1 MATSVKNNS
10 RSGATNYPLITGEVS
25 ADRPVTGR
33 LPGNGPSPS
42 TRVLSFG
49 QLPGA
54 SVFLILIIM
63 LLNTASCNAPEA
75 DTPYSIREQ
84 IEDYRRQIASFNR
97 EIQLLEKKLEQM
109 GEPPQNNRALN
120 VTVSEVERGP
130 FENYIRIN
138 GSAEAVN
145 QAMISPEINGQ
156 VRRIVV
162 SKGDRVTSGQVLAR
176 LNTSVIEGNIQELK
190 TSMELAR
197 TVYERQKRLWDQQIG
212 SEIQYL
218 EARNTVESL
227 ESRLKTLEHQLNMA
241 VLKSPINGVVDEIFL
256 REGELAM
263 PGAPVMQ
270 VINLGRLYINTDVS
284 ERYLPDIEPGDEVIL
299 GFPAWPD
306 YEARVPVHRIGNVI
320 NPENRTFRLQL
331 MINNPGERFKPNM
344 VASVGIRSFS
354 AEDVITLPS
363 ILIKQD
369 VQGHFVYVARQN
381 SNGIW
386 QAHKNYIVRGAESEG
401 RTIIGS
407 GLAEGELV
415 IVNGHNQV
423 TEGIGINIT
432 GSTS

>member
-1 MATSVKNNS
+1 MATAEKTNNI
-10 RSGATNYPLITGEVS
+10 SGAAICSHIAVEAP
-25 ADRPVTGR
+25 ADRQVTGSST
-33 LPGNGPSPS
+33 GNRPS
-42 TRVLSFG
+42 LSGSNFSYG

-54 SVFLILIIM
+54 ALFLALIIM
-63 LLNTASCNAPEA
+63 LLNTSSCSAPEA
-75 DTPYSIREQ
+75 DTPNSIREK
-84 IEDYRRQIASFNR
+84 IENYRRQVAEINR
-97 EIQLLEKKLEQM
+97 SIQLLEKELEQM
-109 GEPPQNNRALN
+109 GETPQNNRTLN
-120 VTVSEVERGP
+120 VTVREAERGQ

-156 VRRIVV
+156 VRMIMV
-162 SKGDRVTSGQVLAR
+162 SKGDRVTRGQVLAR
-176 LNTSVIEGNIQELK
+176 LNTSVIEGNIEELK

-227 ESRLKTLEHQLNMA
+227 ESRLKTLEHQLEMA
-241 VLKSPINGVVDEIFL
+241 VLKSPINGVVDDIFL
-256 REGELAM
+256 KEGELAM

-284 ERYLPDIEPGDEVIL
+284 ERYLPDIEPGGEVIL
-299 GFPAWPD
+299 RFPAWPD

-331 MINNPGERFKPNM
+331 MIDNPGERFKPNM

-354 AEDVITLPS
+354 AEDVVTLPS

-381 SNGIW
+381 DNGNW
-386 QAHKNYIVRGAESEG
+386 QAYKTYIVRGAESEG
-401 RTIIGS
+401 KTIIES
-407 GLAEGELV
+407 GLEEGDLV

>member
-1 MATSVKNNS
+1 MAISEKTNS
-10 RSGATNYPLITGEVS
+10 RSGATSHSHSSGEIS
-25 ADRPVTGR
+25 ADKWFTDRV
-33 LPGNGPSPS
+33 PGTGPSNS
-42 TRVLSFG
+42 IRVFELR

-54 SVFLILIIM
+54 AVFMFLIIM
-63 LLNTASCNAPEA
+63 LLQAASCSSPEEA
-75 DTPYSIREQ
+75 TPHSIRKQ
-84 IEDYRRQIASFNR
+84 IEDYRMQIAEINR
-97 EIQLLEKKLEQM
+97 NIQLLEKELEQI
-109 GEPPQNNRALN
+109 GGTPENSRALN

-145 QAMISPEINGQ
+145 EAMISPEINGQ
-156 VRRIVV
+156 IRRILV
-162 SKGDRVTSGQVLAR
+162 SKGDRVNSGQVLAR
-176 LNTSVIEGNIQELK
+176 LNTSVIEGNIEELK

-197 TVYERQKRLWDQQIG
+197 TVYERQKGLWDQQIG

-227 ESRLKTLEHQLNMA
+227 ESRLKTLEHQLDMA

-256 REGELAM
+256 KEGELAM

-284 ERYLPDIEPGDEVIL
+284 ERYLPDIEPNGNVIL
-299 GFPAWPD
+299 RFLAWPD

-331 MINNPGERFKPNM
+331 MIDNPGERFKPNM

-354 AEDVITLPS
+354 AEDVVALPS

-381 SNGIW
+381 GNGTW

-401 RTIIGS
+401 RTIIED
-407 GLAEGELV
+407 GLAEGDLV
-415 IVNGHNQV
+415 IVRGHNQV
-423 TEGIGINIT
+423 TEGIVIDIT